1 MQFIKQCR
9 GWLAIL
15 VVRMLVTSSALA
27 QQDFQSFVSNA
38 KYDDAIA
45 FYKKAIERNK
55 ENDQARFRLGVAQFL
70 NTFEELGHSWY
81 RYGQLD
87 NFLVESLPLFR
98 LNVPSNPTPEP
109 IDYRLFRSIIQ
120 SALDGLQ
127 QAESTLTE
135 ITAEDVFLELDL
147 LSIRLDWNANQQID
161 SDDNLFASLRA
172 VLGNQAPANGVQ
184 SFVVRFDA
192 ADVKWLRGYCH
203 LLMAVCEF
211 CLAYDHQD
219 FWDVAARRIFAKA
232 HTSFEFLNEEPSRQ
246 GYYETNMILDLIA
259 SIHQLRF
266 TLCEPERMPKV
277 LAHVKKTIQLSRD
290 MWKLVE
296 AETDDDRE
304 WIPNPNQKPPFPRA
318 EVSRE
323 MIAGWY
329 DFLNEAEAI
338 LDGEKLVPFWRGN
351 NPKRGVNLNRFF
363 MSPEDLDI
371 VLWVHG
377 SGAIPFLQAD
387 IPVTSKETW
396 NRFERI
402 FRGEFIGF
410 AIWFN

>member
-1 MQFIKQCR
+1 MYVIKWYR
-9 GWLAIL
+9 GWLVFLFIW
-15 VVRMLVTSSALA
+15 MFVTSNALA
-27 QQDFQSFVSNA
+27 RQDFQSFVSNA
-38 KYDDAIA
+38 SYNEAIA
-45 FYKKAIERNK
+45 YYRKAVELNK
-55 ENDQARFRLGVAQFL
+55 GDDQARFRLGVAQFL
-70 NTFEELGHSWY
+70 KTFEELGQSWY
-81 RYGQLD
+81 RYGQVD
-87 NFLVESLPLFR
+87 NFLLGSVPLFR
-98 LNVPSNPTPEP
+98 LNIPSNPTPES
-109 IDYRLFRSIIQ
+109 IDYQQFRSIIQ

-127 QAESTLTE
+127 HAESTLMGV
-135 ITAEDVFLELDL
+135 TADDVFIELDL
-147 LSIRLDWNANQQID
+147 LGIRLDWNANQRID
-161 SDDNLFASLRA
+161 HDDNLFASLRA
-172 VLGNQAPANGVQ
+172 VLGNQAPANGAQ

-192 ADVKWLRGYCH
+192 ADVQWLRGYCH

-211 CLAYDHQD
+211 FLAYDHQD
-219 FWDVAARRIFAKA
+219 FWNVAARRIFAKA
-232 HTSFEFLNEEPSRQ
+232 QTSFEFLNEEPSRQ

-266 TLCEPERMPKV
+266 TLREPELMPKV

-304 WIPNPNQKPPFPRA
+304 WIPNPNQKPPFPGA

-323 MIAGWY
+323 MIDGWH

-338 LDGEKLVPFWRGN
+338 LDGEKLVPFWRGD

-363 MSPEDLDI
+363 NSPADLDV

-377 SGAIPFLQAD
+377 SGAIPFLQSD
-387 IPVTSKETW
+387 LPVTSKETW

-402 FRGEFIGF
+402 FQGEFIGF